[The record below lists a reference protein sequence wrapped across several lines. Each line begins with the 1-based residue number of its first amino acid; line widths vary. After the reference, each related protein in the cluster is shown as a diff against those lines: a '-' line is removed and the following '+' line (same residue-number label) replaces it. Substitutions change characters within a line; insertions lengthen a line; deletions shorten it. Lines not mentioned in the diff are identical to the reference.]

1 MNTISISLVFSHLL
15 VAWITWYVIRFIHLR
30 KTLPD
35 ALNDEQI
42 NDDLR
47 ASDLQE
53 RLTHL
58 NNLLASEALEKEH
71 LKKQLKQKAIELAK
85 QVKDGED
92 KNRVLKLLREK
103 LNEAEYN
110 PKINKAY
117 WSEMD
122 RLLSIHLENNDK
134 GFELQMD
141 ELHQE
146 FITKLHK
153 EYGDLSV
160 YDLRLC
166 AYLKIGMNSKEISE
180 LLRVL
185 PSSINVS
192 RSRIRKKLGLRP
204 DEDLFHVLNNF

>member
-1 MNTISISLVFSHLL
+1 MTTKIVALVFSHLS
-15 VAWITWYVIRFIHLR
+15 VALACFYFVWNNNKRNQPNTSV
-30 KTLPD
+30 K
-35 ALNDEQI
+35 NDEILPKPQALDSNEI
-42 NDDLR
+42 TEKL
-47 ASDLQE
+47 LQAE
-53 RLTHL
+53 LEIS
-58 NNLLASEALEKEH
+58 NLKH
-71 LKKQLKQKAIELAK
+71 QLKQKSIELAK

-92 KNRVLKLLREK
+92 KGRILTLLKEK

-134 GFELQMD
+134 GFEIQMD

-146 FITKLHK
+146 FINKMHK
-153 EYGDLSV
+153 KFPELSV

-192 RSRIRKKLGLRP
+192 RSRIRKKMGLSH
-204 DEDLFHVLNNF
+204 DQDLFHVLNEIDK

>member
-1 MNTISISLVFSHLL
+1 MTTKIIALVFSHFSVALACFYFVRKQNKINQPNASVKNKEFAPKLQTNDNSETTEKL
-15 VAWITWYVIRFIHLR
+15 VQAELEI
-30 KTLPD
+30 
-35 ALNDEQI
+35 
-42 NDDLR
+42 
-47 ASDLQE
+47 S
-53 RLTHL
+53 
-58 NNLLASEALEKEH
+58 NLKH
-71 LKKQLKQKAIELAK
+71 QLKQKSIELAK

-92 KNRVLKLLREK
+92 KGRILTLLKEK

-134 GFELQMD
+134 GFEIQMD
-141 ELHQE
+141 ELHQD
-146 FITKLHK
+146 FINNLHK
-153 EYGDLSV
+153 KFPELSV

-192 RSRIRKKLGLRP
+192 RSRIRKKMGLSH
-204 DEDLFHVLNNF
+204 EQDLFHVLNEIGK

>member
-1 MNTISISLVFSHLL
+1 MTTKIVALVFSHLS
-15 VAWITWYVIRFIHLR
+15 VALACFYFVRNNNKRNQPNTSV
-30 KTLPD
+30 K
-35 ALNDEQI
+35 NDEISPKPQALDSNEI
-42 NDDLR
+42 TEKL
-47 ASDLQE
+47 LQAE
-53 RLTHL
+53 LEIS
-58 NNLLASEALEKEH
+58 NLKH
-71 LKKQLKQKAIELAK
+71 QLKQKSIELAK

-92 KNRVLKLLREK
+92 KGRILTLLKEK

-134 GFELQMD
+134 GFEIQMD

-146 FITKLHK
+146 FINKMHK
-153 EYGDLSV
+153 KFPELSV

-192 RSRIRKKLGLRP
+192 RSRIRKKMGLSH
-204 DEDLFHVLNNF
+204 DQDLFHVLNEIDK

>member
-1 MNTISISLVFSHLL
+1 MTTKIVALVFSHLL
-15 VAWITWYVIRFIHLR
+15 VALACFYFVRNNNKRNQPNTSV
-30 KTLPD
+30 K
-35 ALNDEQI
+35 NDEISPKPQALDSNEI
-42 NDDLR
+42 TEKL
-47 ASDLQE
+47 LQAE
-53 RLTHL
+53 LEIS
-58 NNLLASEALEKEH
+58 NLKH
-71 LKKQLKQKAIELAK
+71 QLKQKSIELAK

-92 KNRVLKLLREK
+92 KGRILTLLKEK

-134 GFELQMD
+134 GFEIQMD

-146 FITKLHK
+146 FINKMHK
-153 EYGDLSV
+153 KFPELSV
-160 YDLRLC
+160 YYLRLC

-192 RSRIRKKLGLRP
+192 RSRIRKKMGLSH
-204 DEDLFHVLNNF
+204 DQDLFHVLNEIDK